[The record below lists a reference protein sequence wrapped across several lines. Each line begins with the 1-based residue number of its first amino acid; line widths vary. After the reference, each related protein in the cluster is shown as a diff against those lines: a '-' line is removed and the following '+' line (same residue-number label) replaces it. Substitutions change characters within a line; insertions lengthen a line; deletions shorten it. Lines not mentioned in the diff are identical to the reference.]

1 MNFSQFILILCAR
14 YKIFL
19 LTLFVTMFVTLTV
32 SLILPKTYK
41 ASATLLLN
49 YKGVDPVTNVSLSP
63 LFMPGFMA
71 TQADVVYSET
81 TALKVANK
89 LKLAQSNK
97 VRQMFEESGSDIGFR
112 NWLVDELLRENLD
125 VEPSRESSVISISYQ
140 GDDPDFVAKMAN
152 AYASIYQELSIKLS
166 VEPSQNAA
174 SYFSN
179 QIEVL
184 RDKLEAAQERLSEY
198 QKTTGIVN
206 VDESLDVELRQLN
219 ELSSQLVLAQAE
231 LSRSTSGQSDNNLH
245 SNSLDVSENT
255 FIDSLKAKLADAE
268 SAFADISQNLGR
280 NHPNYI
286 GAQAEVRKIRN
297 ELNRHIKSAMDN
309 SVNRVANIRKALEE
323 KKGNVLELNQAR
335 DKINLLAREMEG
347 IQHAYDNAMERLNL
361 ASLEGQ
367 ANLSAV
373 SLLDAAIPPAKPSS
387 PNMRLNMVLS
397 VFLGTMLGLA
407 TALFME
413 MFDRRIRSSEDLVMA
428 LKAPV
433 FGVIDLKK
441 PKPRL
446 RLPWSRSTQ

>member
-19 LTLFVTMFVTLTV
+19 LTLFVTMFVTLAV

-41 ASATLLLN
+41 ASAILLLN

-89 LKLAQSNK
+89 LKLAQNSSI
-97 VRQMFEESGSDIGFR
+97 RQKFEKSGSDIGFR
-112 NWLVDELLRENLD
+112 NWLVDELLRKNLD

-140 GDDPDFVAKMAN
+140 GDDPDFVAMMAN

-179 QIEVL
+179 QIDVL
-184 RDKLEAAQERLSEY
+184 RDKLEAAQERLSDY
-198 QKTTGIVN
+198 RKTTGVVN

-231 LSRSTSGQSDNNLH
+231 LSRSTSEQSDKNLH
-245 SNSLDVSENT
+245 SKSLDVSDNT
-255 FIDSLKAKLADAE
+255 FIDNIKTKLADAE

-280 NHPNYI
+280 NHPNYL
-286 GAQAEVRKIRN
+286 GAQAEVRKLRL

-309 SVNRVANIRKALEE
+309 SINRVANIRKAMEE
-323 KKGNVLELNQAR
+323 KKNNVLALNQTR
-335 DKINLLAREMEG
+335 DKINLLAREMDG
-347 IQHAYDNAMERLNL
+347 IQQAYDNAMERLNQ

-367 ANLSAV
+367 ANLSGV
-373 SLLDAAIPPAKPSS
+373 SLLDAAIPPPKHSS
-387 PNMRLNMVLS
+387 PNMRLNMLLS

-413 MFDRRIRSSEDLVMA
+413 MFDRRIRSSEDLVAA

-441 PKPRL
+441 PKPRF
-446 RLPWSRSTQ
+446 RLSWSRSTR

>member
-41 ASATLLLN
+41 ATATLLLN
-49 YKGVDPVTNVSLSP
+49 YKGVDPVTNVGLSP
-63 LFMPGFMA
+63 MLMPGFMA
-71 TQADVVYSET
+71 TQADVIYSET
-81 TALKVANK
+81 TALMVVKK
-89 LKLAQSNK
+89 LKLEQNNSIK
-97 VRQMFEESGSDIGFR
+97 QKFEESGSNIGFR
-112 NWLVDELLRENLD
+112 NWLVDELLRKNLN
-125 VEPSRESSVISISYQ
+125 VEPSRESSVISITYK
-140 GDDPDFVAKMAN
+140 GHDPTFVAKMAN

-174 SYFSN
+174 SYFSD

-184 RDKLEAAQERLSEY
+184 RDKLGAAQEKLSHFR
-198 QKTTGIVN
+198 QTKGVVN

-231 LSRSTSGQSDNNLH
+231 LSRSTSEQSDKNLH
-245 SNSLDVSENT
+245 SKNLDVSDNT
-255 FIDSLKAKLADAE
+255 FIDNLKTKLADAE
-268 SAFADISQNLGR
+268 SAFADISQNLGS

-286 GAQAEVRKIRN
+286 GAQAEVQKLRL

-309 SVNRVANIRKALEE
+309 SINRVANIRKALEE
-323 KKGNVLELNQAR
+323 KRDNVLALNQTR

-347 IQHAYDNAMERLNL
+347 IQQAYDNAMERLNQ

-367 ANLSAV
+367 ANLSGV
-373 SLLDAAIPPAKPSS
+373 SLLDAAVPPAKHSS
-387 PNMRLNMVLS
+387 PSIRLNMLLS
-397 VFLGTMLGLA
+397 AFLGTMLGLA
-407 TALFME
+407 TALLME
-413 MFDRRIRSSEDLVMA
+413 MFDRRIRSSEDLVTV

-441 PKPRL
+441 PKPRF
-446 RLPWSRSTQ
+446 RLSWSRSTR

>member
-19 LTLFVTMFVTLTV
+19 LTLFVTMFVTLAV

-41 ASATLLLN
+41 ASAILLLN

-89 LKLAQSNK
+89 LKLAQNNSI
-97 VRQMFEESGSDIGFR
+97 RQKFEESGSDIGFR
-112 NWLVDELLRENLD
+112 NWLVDELLRKNLD

-140 GDDPDFVAKMAN
+140 GDDPDFVAMMAN

-179 QIEVL
+179 QIDVL
-184 RDKLEAAQERLSEY
+184 RDKLEAAQERLSDY
-198 QKTTGIVN
+198 RKTTGVVN

-231 LSRSTSGQSDNNLH
+231 LSRSTPEQSDNNPQ
-245 SNSLDVSENT
+245 SNSLDVSDNT
-255 FIDSLKAKLADAE
+255 FIDSLKTKLADAE

-286 GAQAEVRKIRN
+286 GAQAEVRKLRN
-297 ELNRHIKSAMDN
+297 ELSRHIKSAMTN

-323 KKGNVLELNQAR
+323 KKDNVLALNETR

-347 IQHAYDNAMERLNL
+347 IQNAYDNAMERLNL

-373 SLLDAAIPPAKPSS
+373 SLLDAATPPAKPSS
-387 PNMRLNMVLS
+387 PNMRLNMLLS

-413 MFDRRIRSSEDLVMA
+413 MFDRRIRSSEDLVTA

-441 PKPRL
+441 PKPRF
-446 RLPWSRSTQ
+446 RLPWSSSTQ

>member
-1 MNFSQFILILCAR
+1 MNFSQFIRILCAR

-41 ASATLLLN
+41 ASATMLLN

-71 TQADVVYSET
+71 TQADVIYSET
-81 TALKVANK
+81 TALLVANK
-89 LKLAQSNK
+89 LKLAQNNSI
-97 VRQMFEESGSDIGFR
+97 RQKFEESGSDIGFR

-140 GDDPDFVAKMAN
+140 GEDPAFVAKMAN

-184 RDKLEAAQERLSEY
+184 RDKLETAQEKLSNY
-198 QKTTGIVN
+198 RKTKGVVN

-231 LSRSTSGQSDNNLH
+231 LSRSTSEQSDKNLH
-245 SNSLDVSENT
+245 SKILDVSDNT
-255 FIDSLKAKLADAE
+255 FIDNLKTKLADAE
-268 SAFADISQNLGR
+268 SAFADISQNLGK

-286 GAQAEVRKIRN
+286 GAQAEVRKLRN

-309 SVNRVANIRKALEE
+309 SINRVANIRKALEE
-323 KKGNVLELNQAR
+323 KKDNVLALNQAR
-335 DKINLLAREMEG
+335 DKINLLAREVEG

-367 ANLSAV
+367 ANLSGV
-373 SLLDAAIPPAKPSS
+373 SLLDAAIAPAKPSS
-387 PNMRLNMVLS
+387 PNMRLNMLLS

-413 MFDRRIRSSEDLVMA
+413 IFDRRIRSSEDLVTA
-428 LKAPV
+428 LKVPV
-433 FGVIDLKK
+433 FGMIDLKK
-441 PKPRL
+441 PKPRF
-446 RLPWSRSTQ
+446 RLTWSR